1 MGENKVNSM
10 RDGNGMRE
18 RIAVEAESAQR
29 LFQLNKKG
37 ALCATAYS
45 YSRVLNIVPSLP
57 TLFSRRCK

>member
-1 MGENKVNSM
+1 MGENKVDSM
-10 RDGNGMRE
+10 RDGNGVRE

-45 YSRVLNIVPSLP
+45 YSRAVAS
-57 TLFSRRCK
+57 